1 MFRMCFLAKTP
12 LLQTNPYAVHCT
24 TGNLLQVCKDG
35 RIKQGVEQM
44 TGMLTPEE
52 KRQQAIPDMQKDK
65 VMYGTMQHTSNT

>member
-1 MFRMCFLAKTP
+1 
-12 LLQTNPYAVHCT
+12 
-24 TGNLLQVCKDG
+24 
-35 RIKQGVEQM
+35 M